1 MNGRLKLKG
10 RVFTH
15 LIYPCIM
22 SVVLF
27 VVGIWITVIDSDAG
41 SIILSLAIVYLIF
54 TIVMYVVNQKL
65 VMQELIKFAVDYA
78 QVQKELLDD
87 MVIPYGLIDRQ
98 GNILWQDGEMSHL
111 LRREYG
117 KRVPEVFKEIT
128 DEHLELGDEIKEMH
142 INFKDHFYRVQL
154 KRVDTDKAFNNT
166 EILDIEN
173 QEYVIAMY
181 MFDETRLRKIEKEN
195 FDQKLVVGL
204 IYIDNYEEVLQSV
217 EDVRASLLAALID
230 RKINKFVANIDG
242 IVRKLE
248 KDKYFM
254 VLKRQSLEAIRSEK
268 FDIVDD
274 VKTVSIGNELQVTIS
289 IGIGMGAETYGQLC
303 DYSRAAMDLA
313 LGRGGDQAV
322 VKDGENVYYYG
333 GKTKQVE
340 KNTRVKARVKAHALR
355 EIIETKESLLIMGHK
370 LSDIDALG
378 AAVGI
383 YKAARLFN
391 KPAHIVL
398 NDVTA
403 SLRPMVDR
411 FLDSE
416 DYGPEVFVNSEEA
429 VDIMNSGT
437 LVVVVDVNRP
447 SRTECPE
454 LLKMT
459 KSVVVLD
466 HHRQTSEIIE
476 NALLAY
482 IEPYASST
490 CEMVAEILQYIQD
503 GIRLRPLEADA
514 MYGGIVID
522 TNNFVQKTSV
532 RTFEA
537 AAFLKRH
544 GADVIRVKKLFR
556 DNFSDYKWRADSVS
570 RAEIFLDCFAITV
583 SESEGVQSPTV
594 LGAQIANELLDINGI
609 EASFVLTEY
618 NNKIYVSA
626 RSLDTINVQLIMERM
641 GGGGHMNM
649 AGVHRRKITGRSKT
663 DGNRNRKRNESRQIY
678 LKSSERK
685 ANGSYIIRR
694 CKVIRKKRTDSKNK

>member
-142 INFKDHFYRVQL
+142 INFKDHFYRVRL

-649 AGVHRRKITGRSKT
+649 AGV
-663 DGNRNRKRNESRQIY
+663 QIEG
-678 LKSSERK
+678 KSLEEVKQMVIETVKEMK
-685 ANGSYIIRR
+685 ADKSI
-694 CKVIRKKRTDSKNK
+694 

>member
-370 LSDIDALG
+370 LSDID
-378 AAVGI
+378 
-383 YKAARLFN
+383 
-391 KPAHIVL
+391 L

-649 AGVHRRKITGRSKT
+649 AGV
-663 DGNRNRKRNESRQIY
+663 QIEG
-678 LKSSERK
+678 KSLEEVKQMVIETVKEMK
-685 ANGSYIIRR
+685 ADKSI
-694 CKVIRKKRTDSKNK
+694 

>member
-230 RKINKFVANIDG
+230 RKINKFVSNIDG

-303 DYSRAAMDLA
+303 DYSRAAMDFA

-649 AGVHRRKITGRSKT
+649 AGV
-663 DGNRNRKRNESRQIY
+663 QIEG
-678 LKSSERK
+678 KSLEEVKQMVIETVKEMK
-685 ANGSYIIRR
+685 ADKSI
-694 CKVIRKKRTDSKNK
+694 

>member
-230 RKINKFVANIDG
+230 RKINKFVSNIDG

-583 SESEGVQSPTV
+583 SESEGVQSPTE

-641 GGGGHMNM
+641 CGGGHMNM
-649 AGVHRRKITGRSKT
+649 AGV
-663 DGNRNRKRNESRQIY
+663 QIEG
-678 LKSSERK
+678 KSLEEVKQMVIETVKEMK
-685 ANGSYIIRR
+685 ADKSI
-694 CKVIRKKRTDSKNK
+694 

>member
-570 RAEIFLDCFAITV
+570 RADIFLDCFAITV

-649 AGVHRRKITGRSKT
+649 AGV
-663 DGNRNRKRNESRQIY
+663 QIEG
-678 LKSSERK
+678 KSLEEVKQMVIETVKEMK
-685 ANGSYIIRR
+685 ADKSI
-694 CKVIRKKRTDSKNK
+694 

>member
-230 RKINKFVANIDG
+230 RKINKFVSNIDG

-626 RSLDTINVQLIMERM
+626 RSLDTINVQLIMEQM

-649 AGVHRRKITGRSKT
+649 AGV
-663 DGNRNRKRNESRQIY
+663 QIEG
-678 LKSSERK
+678 KSLEEVKQMVIETVKEMK
-685 ANGSYIIRR
+685 ADKSI
-694 CKVIRKKRTDSKNK
+694 

>member
-230 RKINKFVANIDG
+230 RKINKFVSNIDG

-411 FLDSE
+411 FLGSE

-649 AGVHRRKITGRSKT
+649 AGV
-663 DGNRNRKRNESRQIY
+663 QIEG
-678 LKSSERK
+678 KSLEEVKQMVIETVKEMK
-685 ANGSYIIRR
+685 ADKSI
-694 CKVIRKKRTDSKNK
+694 

>member
-230 RKINKFVANIDG
+230 RKINKFVSNIDG

-398 NDVTA
+398 NDVMA

-649 AGVHRRKITGRSKT
+649 AGV
-663 DGNRNRKRNESRQIY
+663 QIEG
-678 LKSSERK
+678 KSLEEVKQMVIETVKEMK
-685 ANGSYIIRR
+685 ADKSI
-694 CKVIRKKRTDSKNK
+694 

>member
-217 EDVRASLLAALID
+217 EDVRASFLAALID

-649 AGVHRRKITGRSKT
+649 AGV
-663 DGNRNRKRNESRQIY
+663 QIEG
-678 LKSSERK
+678 KSLEEVKQMVIETVKEMK
-685 ANGSYIIRR
+685 ADKSI
-694 CKVIRKKRTDSKNK
+694 

>member
-15 LIYPCIM
+15 LLYPCIM

-230 RKINKFVANIDG
+230 RKINKFVSNIDG

-649 AGVHRRKITGRSKT
+649 AGV
-663 DGNRNRKRNESRQIY
+663 QIEG
-678 LKSSERK
+678 KSLEEVKQMVIETVKEMK
-685 ANGSYIIRR
+685 ADKSI
-694 CKVIRKKRTDSKNK
+694 

>member
-1 MNGRLKLKG
+1 
-10 RVFTH
+10 
-15 LIYPCIM
+15 
-22 SVVLF
+22 
-27 VVGIWITVIDSDAG
+27 
-41 SIILSLAIVYLIF
+41 
-54 TIVMYVVNQKL
+54 
-65 VMQELIKFAVDYA
+65 
-78 QVQKELLDD
+78 

-649 AGVHRRKITGRSKT
+649 AGV
-663 DGNRNRKRNESRQIY
+663 QIEG
-678 LKSSERK
+678 KSLEEVKQMVIETVKEMK
-685 ANGSYIIRR
+685 ADKSI
-694 CKVIRKKRTDSKNK
+694 

>member
-142 INFKDHFYRVQL
+142 INLKDHFYRVQL

-230 RKINKFVANIDG
+230 RKINKFVSNIDG

-594 LGAQIANELLDINGI
+594 LGAQIANELLDISGI
-609 EASFVLTEY
+609 EASFVLTDY

-649 AGVHRRKITGRSKT
+649 AGV
-663 DGNRNRKRNESRQIY
+663 QIEG
-678 LKSSERK
+678 KSLEEVKQMVIETVKEMK
-685 ANGSYIIRR
+685 ADKSI
-694 CKVIRKKRTDSKNK
+694 

>member
-230 RKINKFVANIDG
+230 RKINKFVSNIDG

-340 KNTRVKARVKAHALR
+340 KNTRVKARVKAHAFR

-594 LGAQIANELLDINGI
+594 LGAQIANELLDISGI
-609 EASFVLTEY
+609 EASFVLTDY

-649 AGVHRRKITGRSKT
+649 AGV
-663 DGNRNRKRNESRQIY
+663 QIEG
-678 LKSSERK
+678 KSLEEVKQMVIETVKEMK
-685 ANGSYIIRR
+685 ADKSI
-694 CKVIRKKRTDSKNK
+694 

>member
-15 LIYPCIM
+15 LIYPIVM
-22 SVVLF
+22 AIALF
-27 VVGIWITVIDSDAG
+27 FVGIWITLINSDAG
-41 SIILSLAIVYLIF
+41 SLILSLAIVYFIF

-65 VMQELIKFAVDYA
+65 VMQEMVKFAVDYA

-87 MVIPYGLIDRQ
+87 MVIPYGLIDHL
-98 GNILWQDGEMSHL
+98 GNVLWQDREMARL
-111 LRREYG
+111 LKREYG
-117 KRVPEVFKEIT
+117 RRIPEVFKEIT
-128 DEHLELGDEIKEMH
+128 REQLQLTDEVKEIH
-142 INFKDHFYRVQL
+142 INFKEHYYCVRL
-154 KRVDTDKAFNNT
+154 KRVDTDQIFNNT
-166 EILDIEN
+166 EVLEIEN
-173 QEYVIAMY
+173 QEYLIALY
-181 MFDETRLRKIEKEN
+181 MFDETKMRRLEKEN

-217 EDVRASLLAALID
+217 ESVRASLLSALIE
-230 RKINKFVANIDG
+230 RKISKFITNMDG
-242 IVRKLE
+242 IIRKLE
-248 KDKYFM
+248 KDKYFI
-254 VLKRQSLEAIRSEK
+254 VLKRQSLEMLRSDK
-268 FDIVDD
+268 FSIVDE
-274 VKTVSIGNELQVTIS
+274 VKTVNIGNELQVTVS
-289 IGIGMGAETYGQLC
+289 IGIGMGAETYSQLC

-333 GKTKQVE
+333 GKTKLVE

-370 LSDIDALG
+370 ISDIDALG

-383 YKAARLFN
+383 YKAATLLN
-391 KPAHIVL
+391 KTAHIVL

-403 SLRPMVDR
+403 SLRPMLER
-411 FLDSE
+411 FLESE
-416 DYGPEVFVNSEEA
+416 DYGAECFVKSEEA
-429 VDIMNSGT
+429 INLMDANT

-454 LLKMT
+454 LLSMT

-466 HHRQTSEIIE
+466 HHRQTSEVIE
-476 NALLAY
+476 NALLSY
-482 IEPYASST
+482 IEPYASSA

-503 GIRLRPLEADA
+503 GVRLKPIEADA

-570 RAEIFLDCFAITV
+570 KAEIFLGCFAITIC
-583 SESEGVQSPTV
+583 ESEGVESPTV
-594 LGAQIANELLDINGI
+594 LCAQIANELLDINGI
-609 EASFVLTEY
+609 EASFVLTDY

-626 RSLDTINVQLIMERM
+626 RSLDTINVQLIMEKM

-649 AGVHRRKITGRSKT
+649 AGVQIENKT
-663 DGNRNRKRNESRQIY
+663 LDEVKQTVIDTVKEMK
-678 LKSSERK
+678 LDKS
-685 ANGSYIIRR
+685 I
-694 CKVIRKKRTDSKNK
+694 

>member
-230 RKINKFVANIDG
+230 RKINKFVSNIDG

-649 AGVHRRKITGRSKT
+649 AGVQVEG
-663 DGNRNRKRNESRQIY
+663 
-678 LKSSERK
+678 KSLEEVKQMVIETVKEMK
-685 ANGSYIIRR
+685 ADKSI
-694 CKVIRKKRTDSKNK
+694 

>member
-230 RKINKFVANIDG
+230 RKINKFVSNIDG

-544 GADVIRVKKLFR
+544 GADVIRVKNLFR

-594 LGAQIANELLDINGI
+594 LGAQIANELLDISGI
-609 EASFVLTEY
+609 EASFVLTDY

-649 AGVHRRKITGRSKT
+649 AGV
-663 DGNRNRKRNESRQIY
+663 QIEG
-678 LKSSERK
+678 KSLEEVKQMVIETVKEMK
-685 ANGSYIIRR
+685 ADKSI
-694 CKVIRKKRTDSKNK
+694 

>member
-230 RKINKFVANIDG
+230 RKINKFVSNIDG

-649 AGVHRRKITGRSKT
+649 AGVKQMVIETVKEMKA
-663 DGNRNRKRNESRQIY
+663 D
-678 LKSSERK
+678 KS
-685 ANGSYIIRR
+685 I
-694 CKVIRKKRTDSKNK
+694 

>member
-230 RKINKFVANIDG
+230 RKINKFVSNIDG

-626 RSLDTINVQLIMERM
+626 ESLDTINVQLIMERM

-649 AGVHRRKITGRSKT
+649 AGV
-663 DGNRNRKRNESRQIY
+663 QIEG
-678 LKSSERK
+678 KSLEEVKQMVIETVKEMK
-685 ANGSYIIRR
+685 ADKSI
-694 CKVIRKKRTDSKNK
+694 

>member
-649 AGVHRRKITGRSKT
+649 AGV
-663 DGNRNRKRNESRQIY
+663 QIEG
-678 LKSSERK
+678 KSLEEVKQMVIETVKEMK
-685 ANGSYIIRR
+685 ADKSI
-694 CKVIRKKRTDSKNK
+694 

>member
-570 RAEIFLDCFAITV
+570 RAEIFLNCFAITV

-649 AGVHRRKITGRSKT
+649 AGV
-663 DGNRNRKRNESRQIY
+663 QIEG
-678 LKSSERK
+678 KSLEEVKQMVIETVKEMK
-685 ANGSYIIRR
+685 ADKSI
-694 CKVIRKKRTDSKNK
+694 

>member
-230 RKINKFVANIDG
+230 RKINKFVSNIDG

-583 SESEGVQSPTV
+583 SESEGVQSPPV
-594 LGAQIANELLDINGI
+594 LGAQIANELLDISGI
-609 EASFVLTEY
+609 EASFVLTDY

-649 AGVHRRKITGRSKT
+649 AGV
-663 DGNRNRKRNESRQIY
+663 QIEG
-678 LKSSERK
+678 KSLEEVKQMVIETVKEMK
-685 ANGSYIIRR
+685 ADKSI
-694 CKVIRKKRTDSKNK
+694 

>member
-230 RKINKFVANIDG
+230 RKINKFVSNIDG

-570 RAEIFLDCFAITV
+570 RAEIFLDCFTITV

-594 LGAQIANELLDINGI
+594 LGAQIANELLDISGI
-609 EASFVLTEY
+609 EASFVLTDY

-649 AGVHRRKITGRSKT
+649 AGV
-663 DGNRNRKRNESRQIY
+663 QIEG
-678 LKSSERK
+678 KSLEEVKQMVIETVKEMK
-685 ANGSYIIRR
+685 ADKSI
-694 CKVIRKKRTDSKNK
+694 

>member
-87 MVIPYGLIDRQ
+87 MVIPSGLIDRQ

-230 RKINKFVANIDG
+230 RKINKFVSNIDG

-649 AGVHRRKITGRSKT
+649 AGV
-663 DGNRNRKRNESRQIY
+663 QIEG
-678 LKSSERK
+678 KSLEEVKQMVIETVKEMK
-685 ANGSYIIRR
+685 ADKSI
-694 CKVIRKKRTDSKNK
+694 

>member
-78 QVQKELLDD
+78 QIQKELLDD

-230 RKINKFVANIDG
+230 RKINKFVSNIDG

-594 LGAQIANELLDINGI
+594 LGAQIANELLDISGI
-609 EASFVLTEY
+609 EASFVLTDY

-649 AGVHRRKITGRSKT
+649 AGV
-663 DGNRNRKRNESRQIY
+663 QIEG
-678 LKSSERK
+678 KSLEEVKQMVIETVKEMK
-685 ANGSYIIRR
+685 ADKSI
-694 CKVIRKKRTDSKNK
+694 